1 MRIIS
6 GKYKRRFIKP
16 PKNLPVRPTTDL
28 ARESLFNILVNK
40 TDLEGKEILDLFSG
54 TGAVSYEFMSRGT
67 KSSLAVDSNYGS
79 VKFIKKTAAD
89 FEMKGLTAI
98 KGDVF
103 KFLSGSRLTF
113 DIIFADPPYD
123 MENLDTLPDL
133 VFENKLL
140 KKGGYFILEHPKI
153 YDFSNHP
160 NFLEHRKY
168 GKVNFSFFV
177 NEEDKI

>member
-6 GKYKRRFIKP
+6 GKYKRRFITP

-28 ARESLFNILVNK
+28 ARESLFNILENK
-40 TDLEGKEILDLFSG
+40 TDLEEKSVLDLFSG
-54 TGAVSYEFMSRGT
+54 TGAVSYEFISRGC
-67 KSSLAVDSNYGS
+67 KNVLAIDSNYRCTQ
-79 VKFIKKTAAD
+79 FIKKTASE
-89 FEMKGLTAI
+89 FEMKTLSTI

-103 KFLSGSRLTF
+103 NFLSRTKLSF

-123 MENLDTLPDL
+123 LENLDTLPHL
-133 VFENKLL
+133 IFKNNIL
-140 KKGGYFILEHPKI
+140 KDNGYFILEHPKI

-168 GKVNFSFFV
+168 GKVNFTFFL
-177 NEEDKI
+177 